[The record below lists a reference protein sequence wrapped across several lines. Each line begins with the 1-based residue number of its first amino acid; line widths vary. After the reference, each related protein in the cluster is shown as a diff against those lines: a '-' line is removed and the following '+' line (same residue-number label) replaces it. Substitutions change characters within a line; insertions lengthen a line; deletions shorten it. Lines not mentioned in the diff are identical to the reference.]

1 MFDLQLEC
9 WLERPQARWVLLGG
23 LSVVLASLFFFA
35 LPTLANIRFGIEA
48 YPTTTLFE
56 CIHAL
61 QNGVLAV
68 ACTWVFQR
76 AGGGAGVRRP
86 WLLILVLVLVGVG
99 GDLVLHWV
107 VSLSGP
113 SPVGR
118 GDDAVFSWG
127 VFRAVTAVAP
137 YTPLLLWLLAGWL
150 AVRAA
155 GRQVRPPAPDAYPL
169 VVATQAL
176 TLAGGM
182 LGMLVLVQL
191 AMVTVA
197 PAGYRAMITDAPA
210 VFFLVPA
217 SLALVVGLL
226 IVPLWPERLRH
237 AGALELFAVGVL
249 MALLPGVFCVILLQW
264 AQSSS
269 DEVIF
274 KMLPESMLAVYAV
287 GVPLLAV
294 LFSYFARLREEREA
308 AE

>member
-1 MFDLQLEC
+1 MFDLQLES

-23 LSVVLASLFFFA
+23 LCVALASLFFFA
-35 LPTLANIRFGIEA
+35 LPTVANIRFGIEA
-48 YPTTTLFE
+48 FPTTTLFE

-76 AGGGAGVRRP
+76 SSGGAGVRRP
-86 WLLILVLVLVGVG
+86 WFLILVLLAVGIG

-107 VSLSGP
+107 VSISR
-113 SPVGR
+113 SVSVGR
-118 GDDAVFSWG
+118 GDEVVFSWG
-127 VFRAVTAVAP
+127 VFRTLTAVAP
-137 YTPLLLWLLAGWL
+137 YTPLLLWLLAGGL

-155 GRQVRPPAPDAYPL
+155 GRQARPPALDAYPL

-182 LGMLVLVQL
+182 LGMLILVQL
-191 AMVTVA
+191 AMVSVA

-226 IVPLWPERLRH
+226 IVPLWPKRLRH
-237 AGALELFAVGVL
+237 AGALELFALGAL
-249 MALLPGVFCVILLQW
+249 MALLPGVLCVILLQW
-264 AQSSS
+264 AQSAN

-274 KMLPESMLAVYAV
+274 KMLPESMLSVYAV
-287 GVPLLAV
+287 GVPVLAV
-294 LFSYFARLREEREA
+294 IFSHFGRQREEGEDA
-308 AE
+308 D

>member
-1 MFDLQLEC
+1 MFDLQLDS

-23 LSVVLASLFFFA
+23 LCVALASLFFFA
-35 LPTLANIRFGIEA
+35 LPTVANICFGIEA
-48 YPTTTLFE
+48 FPTTTLFE

-76 AGGGAGVRRP
+76 SGGAAAVRRP
-86 WLLILVLVLVGVG
+86 WLLILVLVVVGVG
-99 GDLVLHWV
+99 GDLVLHWGAA
-107 VSLSGP
+107 LSRL

-127 VFRAVTAVAP
+127 VFRAITAVAP

-150 AVRAA
+150 AVHAA
-155 GRQVRPPAPDAYPL
+155 GRQTRAPAPDAYPL
-169 VVATQAL
+169 VVTTQAL

-237 AGALELFAVGVL
+237 AGALELFAVGAL
-249 MALLPGVFCVILLQW
+249 MALLPGVLCVILLQW
-264 AQSSS
+264 AQSAN

-287 GVPLLAV
+287 GVPVLAA

>member
-1 MFDLQLEC
+1 MFDLQLES

-23 LSVVLASLFFFA
+23 LCVVLASLFFFA
-35 LPTLANIRFGIEA
+35 LPTVANIRFGIEA

-68 ACTWVFQR
+68 ACTWVFLR
-76 AGGGAGVRRP
+76 AGGGAAAHRP
-86 WLLILVLVLVGVG
+86 WLLILVLLAVGIG

-107 VSLSGP
+107 ASISRP
-113 SPVGR
+113 AQIGR
-118 GDDAVFSWG
+118 GGEVVFSWS
-127 VFRAVTAVAP
+127 VFRALTAVAP
-137 YTPLLLWLLAGWL
+137 YTPLLLWLLAGGL

-155 GRQVRPPAPDAYPL
+155 GRGARPLAPDAYPL

-182 LGMLVLVQL
+182 LGVLILVQL
-191 AMVTVA
+191 AMVSVA
-197 PAGYRAMITDAPA
+197 PSGYRAMIADAPA

-249 MALLPGVFCVILLQW
+249 MALLPGVLCVILLQW
-264 AQSSS
+264 AQSAD

-274 KMLPESMLAVYAV
+274 KMLPEIMLGVYAV
-287 GVPLLAV
+287 GVPVLAV
-294 LFSYFARLREEREA
+294 AISYFGRLHEESGEA
-308 AE
+308 E